1 MGHEPTVNA
10 DAPAAIRAA
19 VIAKLQKIFDPEIP
33 ASIYELGLV
42 YDLQISPAGQVDIRM
57 TLTTPACP
65 VAQAM
70 PAKVRERVGEAEGV
84 TGVNV
89 ELVWEPP
96 WEKERMSE
104 AAKLTLGI
112 M

>member
-1 MGHEPTVNA
+1 MSHEPTVNA
-10 DAPAAIRAA
+10 DAPAAVRDA
-19 VIAKLQKIFDPEIP
+19 VIEKLQKIYDPEVP

-42 YDLQISPAGQVDIRM
+42 YDLHISPAGQVDIRM

-70 PAKVRERVGEAEGV
+70 PGRVRERVAEAEGV

-89 ELVWEPP
+89 ELVWDPP
-96 WEKERMSE
+96 WDKERMSE